1 MSARVEKQ
9 WKEKGLAGYPT
20 EAILGTLG
28 HYGVQL
34 DEASFKAAAADRFPL
49 ELAVDWKPK
58 WKGTGQFAPFPYA
71 AANELF
77 NRLLP
82 QQATPM
88 KTAQVVLELIA
99 HALKREA
106 GHDDASLQEAF
117 QHWDE
122 LVPQLPPD
130 GDRRDTFLRELVGF
144 LESWTET
151 FNELPERLAK
161 AGKREEAMRFALVH
175 EVLFTSRQGCMSALV
190 RAHCGEREAAVADL
204 KAWAQEASRDVF
216 ARHPPSMGSYQ
227 LEEFEAAKVLGLGVF
242 DEPRSRKWGLADSSP
257 TCWGT
262 WCRKSVAM
270 ASSGPRCAA
279 GWSEPMPIRVGIT
292 ESSAHALRSS
302 WERICR

>member
-130 GDRRDTFLRELVGF
+130 GDRRDTFLPEPFGF
-144 LESWTET
+144 LEPWTET

-175 EVLFTSRQGCMSALV
+175 EVLFTSRQGCMSPGAGAPGSG
-190 RAHCGEREAAVADL
+190 RRRWPTSG
-204 KAWAQEASRDVF
+204 WAQEASRDVF
-216 ARHPPSMGSYQ
+216 ARHSALDGLYQ

-242 DEPRSRKWGLADSSP
+242 DEAAEQGKWGLADS
-257 TCWGT
+257 
-262 WCRKSVAM
+262 VAHLLGHLVQKIGGDGEFR
-270 ASSGPRCAA
+270 AQVRSRL
-279 GWSEPMPIRVGIT
+279 ER
-292 ESSAHALRSS
+292 AHAHTGGHH
-302 WERICR
+302 